1 MWLFD
6 RGAAGGNPEE
16 AAAAPICP
24 DGDGRSLPRRNDST
38 THHATQRYITLQVE
52 TCSSATGK
60 FLGVLFW
67 VLMLGFV
74 AYGTVII
81 VLGATSSSSTQVVTD
96 RYYAGNMI
104 VLGTVLAFVLVL
116 IGFFVYRMHRANVRE
131 DRVWRKWQRFLLVDA
146 RVLGVLGVVDL
157 GCVVAA
163 YGVYVA
169 ATCYPSEAAL
179 DALAFVRLLAF
190 TGIVVWMTV
199 TAVMMEVVV
208 DDGAVGEE
216 EKEEGEKGEKVEGEK
231 VEGEKVE
238 GEKVEGEKE
247 EEKRQ
252 QSLSSSMERGVV
264 TVLTRKKTIAPESRV
279 LLMADLPWKRIMKV
293 RGAVVWVYGVF
304 VGVVVVVLVLKF
316 TNGEVDDAGNS
327 VRTIPPKATCPY
339 LGTEEL
345 EPYTCGTSVWG
356 VGGVGG

>member
-1 MWLFD
+1 M
-6 RGAAGGNPEE
+6 
-16 AAAAPICP
+16 
-24 DGDGRSLPRRNDST
+24 
-38 THHATQRYITLQVE
+38 
-52 TCSSATGK
+52 
-60 FLGVLFW
+60 
-67 VLMLGFV
+67 LMLGFV

-81 VLGATSSSSTQVVTD
+81 VMAATSYSSNTSTGVVTD
-96 RYYAGNMI
+96 QYYLGNMI
-104 VLGTVLAFVLVL
+104 VLGAVLALVLVL

-163 YGVYVA
+163 YGLYVG

-179 DALAFVRLLAF
+179 DALGFVRLLVF
-190 TGIVVWMTV
+190 TGIVLWMTV
-199 TAVMMEVVV
+199 TAVLMEVVV

-216 EKEEGEKGEKVEGEK
+216 KEKEKEK
-231 VEGEKVE
+231 

-247 EEKRQ
+247 EEKRLS
-252 QSLSSSMERGVV
+252 SLSSSMERGAV

-279 LLMADLPWKRIMKV
+279 LLMADLSWKRIMKV
-293 RGAVVWVYGVF
+293 RGPVMWAYGVF
-304 VGVVVVVLVLKF
+304 VVVVVVVLVLKF
-316 TNGEVDDAGNS
+316 TDGQVDDAGNS

-345 EPYTCGTSVWG
+345 EPYTCGTSGCSLWG
-356 VGGVGG
+356 VGGVYGG

>member
-1 MWLFD
+1 M
-6 RGAAGGNPEE
+6 
-16 AAAAPICP
+16 
-24 DGDGRSLPRRNDST
+24 
-38 THHATQRYITLQVE
+38 
-52 TCSSATGK
+52 
-60 FLGVLFW
+60 
-67 VLMLGFV
+67 LMLGFV

-104 VLGTVLAFVLVL
+104 VLGTVLALVLVL

-169 ATCYPSEAAL
+169 ATCYPSEVAL

-231 VEGEKVE
+231 VEGEK
-238 GEKVEGEKE
+238 E

-252 QSLSSSMERGVV
+252 QLSSSMERGVV

>member
-1 MWLFD
+1 M
-6 RGAAGGNPEE
+6 
-16 AAAAPICP
+16 
-24 DGDGRSLPRRNDST
+24 
-38 THHATQRYITLQVE
+38 
-52 TCSSATGK
+52 
-60 FLGVLFW
+60 
-67 VLMLGFV
+67 LMLGFV

-104 VLGTVLAFVLVL
+104 VLGTVLALVLVL
-116 IGFFVYRMHRANVRE
+116 IGFFVYRVHRANVRE

-231 VEGEKVE
+231 VEGEK
-238 GEKVEGEKE
+238 E
-247 EEKRQ
+247 EEKQQ

-279 LLMADLPWKRIMKV
+279 RLMADLPWKRIMKV

-345 EPYTCGTSVWG
+345 EPYTCGTSVCVCG
-356 VGGVGG
+356 V